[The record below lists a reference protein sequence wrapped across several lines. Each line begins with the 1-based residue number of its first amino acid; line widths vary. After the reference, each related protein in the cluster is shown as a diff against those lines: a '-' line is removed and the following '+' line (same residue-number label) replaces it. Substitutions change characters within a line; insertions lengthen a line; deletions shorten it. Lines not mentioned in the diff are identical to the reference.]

1 MRLFPVGPKIYP
13 KINDNNAP
21 KDLKIGNEVRKTE
34 ESKKNLQGFNNKFTG
49 YKDASQLT
57 RLRASMSVSKQMEDT
72 DNNKKI
78 SNSYVNDAIRR
89 NRNSGATVPRK
100 VTHKNIH

>member
-34 ESKKNLQGFNNKFTG
+34 EST
-49 YKDASQLT
+49 
-57 RLRASMSVSKQMEDT
+57 SMSEKFWLKSINLAGYNYK
-72 DNNKKI
+72 
-78 SNSYVNDAIRR
+78 
-89 NRNSGATVPRK
+89 
-100 VTHKNIH
+100 